1 MTADLQGVSGAQAIS
16 RACCLMM
23 EVARSGQS
31 GARLVELQKSSGL
44 SHSTVHRILQ
54 SLVGERF
61 IVQDPA
67 SKRYRLGQAIFEL
80 GLAAPSPLDHLSE
93 LRPLLVDFARRIGDT
108 AYLMMKRGDE
118 IICLARAEG
127 ASPIRAYMIEV
138 GEMRP
143 IGASLAGICLM
154 AVMDDDEVEKTIRR
168 TELSIARYGEA
179 SPSYIRRQIAHIRK
193 HGYCISRE
201 VLLKMATGM
210 GMAVPNA
217 KGPPFLGVSISAVS
231 SRVPERRVPLL
242 VEELKTT
249 CRAMGEA
256 LAKG

>member
-1 MTADLQGVSGAQAIS
+1 MTIDLQAVSGAQAIS
-16 RACCLMM
+16 RACFLMM

-61 IVQDPA
+61 IVQDAA
-67 SKRYRLGQAIFEL
+67 SKRYRLGHAIFEL

-93 LRPLLVDFARRIGDT
+93 LRPILSELAQRIGDT
-108 AYLMMKRGDE
+108 AYLMMRRGDE

-127 ASPIRAYMIEV
+127 ASPIRTYMIEV

-154 AVMDDDEVEKTIRR
+154 ATMEDDEVERTIRR

-179 SPSYIRRQIAHIRK
+179 SPAYIRRQIAHVRSK
-193 HGYCISRE
+193 GFCISRE

-210 GMAVPNA
+210 SMAVPNA
-217 KGPPFLGVSISAVS
+217 KGAPFLGISISAVS
-231 SRVPERRVPLL
+231 SRVPDRRVPLL
-242 VEELKTT
+242 AEELMTA
-249 CRAMGEA
+249 CMAMGAA
-256 LAKG
+256 LING